1 MLQYLDYLDQ
11 NCICFIIIVTQN
23 FTTVPSDKHVL
34 FGSATLFNCVSH
46 GAPKPIIEWR
56 IKLNKL
62 ERNFTVDRSYKHQ
75 YEVLQNGSLL
85 VKSAMIDDEGEYYC
99 VSNSPGLIRDASA
112 DLTVFGRF
120 VFCYDVQIGICQWN
134 LF

>member
-11 NCICFIIIVTQN
+11 NCIYFIILVTQN

-34 FGSATLFNCVSH
+34 FGSAILFNCVSH
-46 GAPKPIIEWR
+46 GAPKPVIEWR
-56 IKLNKL
+56 IKLKKL
-62 ERNFTVDRSYKHQ
+62 DRNFTVDRSYKHQ

-85 VKSAMIDDEGEYYC
+85 VKSAMIDDEGEYFC
-99 VSNSPGLIRDASA
+99 VSKSPGLIRDASA

-120 VFCYDVQIGICQWN
+120 VFCFGVRIGTDRKN
-134 LF
+134 L

>member
-1 MLQYLDYLDQ
+1 M
-11 NCICFIIIVTQN
+11 TQN
-23 FTTVPSDKHVL
+23 FTTVPSNKHVL

-46 GAPKPIIEWR
+46 GAPKPVIQWR

-62 ERNFTVDRSYKHQ
+62 DRNFTVDRSYKHQ
-75 YEVLQNGSLL
+75 YKVLQNDSLL
-85 VKSAMIDDEGEYYC
+85 VKSAMIDDEGEYFC

-120 VFCYDVQIGICQWN
+120 VYCFNVRIVINQENHC
-134 LF
+134 

>member
-11 NCICFIIIVTQN
+11 NCICFMIIVTQN

-75 YEVLQNGSLL
+75 YEMLQNGSLL

-120 VFCYDVQIGICQWN
+120 VFCYDVRIGICQWN